1 MRLVVPA
8 NVLLLHLGLA
18 SFALTDML
26 NGISSWFHDDG
37 EMTIGEVAED
47 YVDLAV
53 HRLLGSRP

>member
-1 MRLVVPA
+1 MPA